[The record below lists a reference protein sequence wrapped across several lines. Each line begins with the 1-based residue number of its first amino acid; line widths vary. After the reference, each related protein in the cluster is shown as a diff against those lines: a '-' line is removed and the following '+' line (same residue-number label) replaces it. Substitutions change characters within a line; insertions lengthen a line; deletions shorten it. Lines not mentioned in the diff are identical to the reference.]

1 MRFSGLQPAETSRS
15 LFRFDI
21 ASAAFSFRRP
31 NLLLR
36 IVSLSICM
44 GVAFLP
50 AAGQSAGP
58 TAQIKDTEPVVHV
71 LCGKSVALLGETP
84 VHGFGKTLEFKV
96 GLVRRLI
103 DECHYNAFFIESG
116 IYDFLNIQKRL
127 NSGQEVTEPM
137 ISAAIGGLWAT
148 HEVQPMILFL
158 LDRAKAGRVILG
170 GLDDQLQ
177 RGTYAQREMASDF
190 VEYLQGQGDEKARC
204 LAILQRHALWQYTDD
219 SPYGPKDKAL
229 ILGCLDSIETG
240 LTKAPLSAA
249 PFRENYTKMVESLK
263 RLLAW
268 DFRQDIPK
276 GVDEG
281 ILDRNDRDHW
291 MYVNFQWFLSRLPAH
306 SKVIVWA
313 ANVHVAKDLSGVP
326 GEEGLVPFGFYV
338 RREFKSRAFALGF
351 SAYSGSYAM
360 TGQPVRQLS
369 VAPDDSLEAQALAGR
384 DSDTIYIS
392 VKQLRKFGSV
402 GARPLGTTF
411 KTARW
416 DDVLDGLVVFR
427 EERAPEYLHR

>member
-1 MRFSGLQPAETSRS
+1 MRFSGFQPAETSRS

-58 TAQIKDTEPVVHV
+58 AAQIKDTEPVVHV
-71 LCGKSVALLGETP
+71 LCGKSVALLGESP

-148 HEVQPMILFL
+148 HEVQPLILFL

-177 RGTYAQREMASDF
+177 RKPTHNVKWHPTSWNIYRARATRKRDALQFSKGTPCGST
-190 VEYLQGQGDEKARC
+190 LTIAR
-204 LAILQRHALWQYTDD
+204 TV
-219 SPYGPKDKAL
+219 PK
-229 ILGCLDSIETG
+229 
-240 LTKAPLSAA
+240 TKP
-249 PFRENYTKMVESLK
+249 
-263 RLLAW
+263 
-268 DFRQDIPK
+268 
-276 GVDEG
+276 
-281 ILDRNDRDHW
+281 
-291 MYVNFQWFLSRLPAH
+291 WF
-306 SKVIVWA
+306 
-313 ANVHVAKDLSGVP
+313 
-326 GEEGLVPFGFYV
+326 
-338 RREFKSRAFALGF
+338 
-351 SAYSGSYAM
+351 
-360 TGQPVRQLS
+360 
-369 VAPDDSLEAQALAGR
+369 
-384 DSDTIYIS
+384 
-392 VKQLRKFGSV
+392 
-402 GARPLGTTF
+402 
-411 KTARW
+411 
-416 DDVLDGLVVFR
+416 
-427 EERAPEYLHR
+427 